1 MATKKNL
8 YLDLFASW
16 FHSITFGLFSLPEQN
31 DTQENDQS
39 ALFMSE
45 FNKNFKGSHF
55 TVTLLKTC
63 KKEMLIAGSINFLFT
78 LTGNY
83 FMPVLFSFLLDSVDD
98 SVKSLLLVIAIFC
111 LEEFRNYLSSCYS
124 RKISRVLQ
132 RTSTIWRNSIHAKT
146 LRLSSVGRK
155 DYGSGEIL
163 NLMDT
168 GLRCMVNSLM
178 SYCSVPLMCIIS
190 PYLLFNTLGYAALT
204 GLIILLHIPINYF
217 IFKKYRENHGKHVKC
232 TDELTQLHSESLNNI
247 KIVKMYGWEK
257 SFQERIMKVREE
269 QLRLQKQS
277 DWLLELSGA
286 MEQLFQFIAL
296 ALSFKIYMN
305 LDPEKN
311 LLTSQVIAYSITGFD
326 YFNYAVSSFGPMHNT
341 FQLFK
346 KDAERVEKFLGAE
359 EVEGRVMG
367 SGDKDTS
374 IEINKGSFSWDQTP
388 ILHDIQLTIPRGQLI
403 AVIGKIGSGKSSL
416 LQAILGE
423 VKTLSGSVEINGSIS
438 YVPQQAWIQ
447 NMALKDNILFGKPY
461 NQKKYL
467 EILKNCA
474 LVEDLKSLPDGD
486 QTMIGAKGTNL
497 SGGQKQRVSLARAIY
512 QDKEIVLLDDPLSA
526 VDAHVGKHI
535 FENVIS
541 SKTGCLRDKTRVLV
555 THNLVYLRNCDKI
568 VVMEDGKIK
577 SYGTFE
583 EVTENDSEL
592 LKKFDLEEMGMEEIT
607 MEELEV
613 ACEFPDDDL
622 ELETANVVKEP
633 EADRDPI
640 ADVPAEPKK
649 SNKLSAYSHYIQ
661 AIGIRTLLVYTFIS
675 AISIYLGV
683 HGSFYLAEL
692 SDQATNEKANDGLW
706 LYAMYGT
713 CEVLLAFYGTMLIIN
728 GTTHASRKLFQNLL
742 TNILKSPMEF
752 FDVTPIGKILSRL
765 GSDKSDVD
773 STFPR
778 QIRKSTTAFIT
789 CLASIIGVLWV
800 TPSAFGHLL
809 VILFIYGFILYQYLP
824 RSRELNEAYQDS
836 RSPTLS
842 FIQESLQG
850 ATSIRAYGVTER
862 FERHCQQLSDNSR
875 KAYYAESNATRWF
888 HLRTKLLGN
897 LVVLVASL
905 FAVYHGNVVTA
916 GILVFS
922 ITTARKI
929 TGNFNNSIQ
938 SFFALDSCIS
948 SVERMRDFAVNSTER
963 TGTRSVPRSWPQQ
976 GEIIIENLSI
986 RYRTELDL
994 VLRGIS
1000 LTINP
1005 GEKIGIVGRTG
1016 AGKSSLTLALFR
1028 MIEAEEG
1035 SIEIDG
1041 VDISELDLKQLR
1053 SRLTIVPQ
1061 DPVCFSGSLRMNLDP
1076 LSEYSNLEIWVAL
1089 GNAHLAETVKE
1100 LPGMLDYQITE
1111 NGANLSVGQRQLLC
1125 LARALL
1131 RKSKILVLDEAATSI
1146 DMETDELV
1154 QRTIREQCDT
1164 CTVLTIAHRLNTVM
1178 DSDRI
1183 MVLDKGMVVEFDTPV
1198 NLLADQ
1204 SGVFYSMAR
1213 DANII

>member
-1 MATKKNL
+1 MSDKAKSTK
-8 YLDLFASW
+8 
-16 FHSITFGLFSLPEQN
+16 
-31 DTQENDQS
+31 
-39 ALFMSE
+39 
-45 FNKNFKGSHF
+45 
-55 TVTLLKTC
+55 
-63 KKEMLIAGSINFLFT
+63 
-78 LTGNY
+78 
-83 FMPVLFSFLLDSVDD
+83 
-98 SVKSLLLVIAIFC
+98 
-111 LEEFRNYLSSCYS
+111 
-124 RKISRVLQ
+124 
-132 RTSTIWRNSIHAKT
+132 
-146 LRLSSVGRK
+146 
-155 DYGSGEIL
+155 
-163 NLMDT
+163 
-168 GLRCMVNSLM
+168 
-178 SYCSVPLMCIIS
+178 CIIS

-286 MEQLFQFIAL
+286 MEQLFEFIAL
-296 ALSFKIYMN
+296 ALSFKIYMG

-341 FQLFK
+341 YKLFK

-359 EVEGRVMG
+359 EVEGRVKG
-367 SGDKDTS
+367 SGDNDTS
-374 IEINKGSFSWDQTP
+374 ININNGTFTWDQTP

-423 VKTLSGSVEINGSIS
+423 MKTRSGSVKINGSIS

-447 NMALKDNILFGKPY
+447 NLTLKDNILFGKPY
-461 NQKKYL
+461 NQKEYSK
-467 EILKNCA
+467 ILRNCA
-474 LVEDLKSLPDGD
+474 LVEDLKSLPGGD

-512 QDKEIVLLDDPLSA
+512 QDKDIVLLDDPLSA

-535 FENVIS
+535 FENVIFQLATKIFS
-541 SKTGCLRDKTRVLV
+541 ASKTGCLRDKTRVLV
-555 THNLVYLRNCDKI
+555 THNLVYLKNCDKI
-568 VVMEDGKIK
+568 VVMEDGMIK

-592 LKKFDLEEMGMEEIT
+592 LKKFDLEEMGMEEIS
-607 MEELEV
+607 MEELD
-613 ACEFPDDDL
+613 CEFPDDDL
-622 ELETANVVKEP
+622 ELEAANVVE
-633 EADRDPI
+633 EPI
-640 ADVPAEPKK
+640 ADMPAEPKE
-649 SNKLSAYSHYIQ
+649 SNKLSAYSHYFQ
-661 AIGIRTLLVYTFIS
+661 AVGIRTLLVYTFIS

-683 HGSFYLAEL
+683 HGSFHLAGF
-692 SDQATNEKANDGLW
+692 SDQSTNEEAKAGLW

-742 TNILKSPMEF
+742 INILKSPMEF
-752 FDVTPIGKILSRL
+752 FDVTPIGRILSRL

-809 VILFIYGFILYQYLP
+809 VILFIYGFVMSQYLP
-824 RSRELNEAYQDS
+824 RSRQLNEAYHDS

-850 ATSIRAYGVTER
+850 ATSIRAYVATES
-862 FERHCQQLSDNSR
+862 FERHCQQLSDSSR

-888 HLRTKLLGN
+888 NSRTKLLGN

-905 FAVYHGNVVTA
+905 FAVYHGDVVTA

-922 ITTARKI
+922 ITNARKI

-948 SVERMRDFAVNSTER
+948 SVERMRDFAVSSTER
-963 TGTRSVPRSWPQQ
+963 IGSRSVPRSWPQQ
-976 GEIIIENLSI
+976 GEIIIKNLSL
-986 RYRTELDL
+986 RYRSELDS
-994 VLRGIS
+994 VLRGVS

-1028 MIEAEEG
+1028 MIEAEVG

-1041 VDISELDLKQLR
+1041 VDISVLDLEQLR

-1111 NGANLSVGQRQLLC
+1111 NGGNLSVGQRQLLC

-1131 RKSKILVLDEAATSI
+1131 RKSKILVLDEAAASI

-1154 QRTIREQCDT
+1154 QKTIREKCNK

-1183 MVLDKGMVVEFDTPV
+1183 MVLDKGVVVEFDTPK
-1198 NLLADQ
+1198 NLLDDQ
-1204 SGVFYSMAR
+1204 NGVFYSMAR

>member
-1 MATKKNL
+1 MVKKKNL
-8 YLDLFASW
+8 FVSW
-16 FHSITFGLFSLPEQN
+16 FHLATFRLFSLPEQN
-31 DTQENDQS
+31 DVQENDQS
-39 ALFMSE
+39 AVFMSE

-63 KKEMLIAGSINFLFT
+63 KKEMLVAGSINFLFT
-78 LTGNY
+78 LSGNY
-83 FMPVLFSFLLDSVDD
+83 FMPVLFSLLLDSLND
-98 SVKSLLLVIAIFC
+98 SVKSLLLVFAIFG

-124 RKISRVLQ
+124 RKISCVLQ

-146 LRLSSVGRK
+146 LRLSSVGRN

-190 PYLLFNTLGYAALT
+190 PYLLFNTLGYAAFT

-269 QLRLQKQS
+269 QLRLQKQN

-341 FQLFK
+341 YKLFK
-346 KDAERVEKFLGAE
+346 KDAEKVEKFLGAE
-359 EVEGRVMG
+359 EVEGKAMKCSD
-367 SGDKDTS
+367 SG
-374 IEINKGSFSWDQTP
+374 EM
-388 ILHDIQLTIPRGQLI
+388 
-403 AVIGKIGSGKSSL
+403 
-416 LQAILGE
+416 
-423 VKTLSGSVEINGSIS
+423 KTRSGSVEINGSIS

-447 NMALKDNILFGKPY
+447 NMTLKDNVLFGKPY
-461 NQKKYL
+461 NQKEYL
-467 EILKNCA
+467 EILRNCA

-512 QDKEIVLLDDPLSA
+512 QDKDIVLLDDPLSA

-555 THNLVYLRNCDKI
+555 THNLVYLKNCDKI

-583 EVTENDSEL
+583 EITENDSEL
-592 LKKFDLEEMGMEEIT
+592 LKKFDLEEMGMEEIS
-607 MEELEV
+607 MEELD
-613 ACEFPDDDL
+613 CEFPDDDQ
-622 ELETANVVKEP
+622 ELEAANVVE
-633 EADRDPI
+633 EPI
-640 ADVPAEPKK
+640 ADMPAKPKE
-649 SNKLSAYSHYIQ
+649 SDKLSAYSHYFQ
-661 AIGIRTLLVYTFIS
+661 AVGIRTLLVYTCVS
-675 AISIYLGV
+675 AIGIYLGV
-683 HGSFYLAEL
+683 HGSFHLAGF
-692 SDQATNEKANDGLW
+692 SDQATNEEAKAGLW
-706 LYAMYGT
+706 LYAMYGI

-742 TNILKSPMEF
+742 LNILKSPMEF
-752 FDVTPIGKILSRL
+752 FDVTPIGLILSRL

-773 STFPR
+773 KSFPS

-800 TPSAFGHLL
+800 TPSALGHLL
-809 VILFIYGFILYQYLP
+809 VILFIYGFVLSQYLP
-824 RSRELNEAYQDS
+824 RSRQLNEAYHDS

-842 FIQESLQG
+842 FIQESLHG
-850 ATSIRAYGVTER
+850 AASIRAYGATER

-875 KAYYAESNATRWF
+875 KAYYAGSNATRWF
-888 HLRTKLLGN
+888 NLRTKLLGN

-905 FAVYHGNVVTA
+905 FAVYHGDVVTA

-948 SVERMRDFAVNSTER
+948 SVERMRDFAVSSTER
-963 TGTRSVPRSWPQQ
+963 IGTRSVPRSWPQQ
-976 GEIIIENLSI
+976 GEIIIKNLSL
-986 RYRTELDL
+986 RYRSELDL

-1005 GEKIGIVGRTG
+1005 GKKIGIVGRTG

-1041 VDISELDLKQLR
+1041 VDISELDLAQLR

-1111 NGANLSVGQRQLLC
+1111 NGGNLSVGQRQLLC

-1131 RKSKILVLDEAATSI
+1131 RKSKILVLDESAASI
-1146 DMETDELV
+1146 DMETDKLV
-1154 QRTIREQCDT
+1154 QKTIREQCGA

-1183 MVLDKGMVVEFDTPV
+1183 MVLDKGVVVEFDTPK
-1198 NLLADQ
+1198 NLLSEQ
-1204 SGVFYSMAR
+1204 NGMFYSMAR

>member
-1 MATKKNL
+1 
-8 YLDLFASW
+8 
-16 FHSITFGLFSLPEQN
+16 
-31 DTQENDQS
+31 
-39 ALFMSE
+39 
-45 FNKNFKGSHF
+45 
-55 TVTLLKTC
+55 
-63 KKEMLIAGSINFLFT
+63 
-78 LTGNY
+78 
-83 FMPVLFSFLLDSVDD
+83 
-98 SVKSLLLVIAIFC
+98 
-111 LEEFRNYLSSCYS
+111 
-124 RKISRVLQ
+124 
-132 RTSTIWRNSIHAKT
+132 
-146 LRLSSVGRK
+146 
-155 DYGSGEIL
+155 
-163 NLMDT
+163 
-168 GLRCMVNSLM
+168 
-178 SYCSVPLMCIIS
+178 
-190 PYLLFNTLGYAALT
+190 
-204 GLIILLHIPINYF
+204 
-217 IFKKYRENHGKHVKC
+217 
-232 TDELTQLHSESLNNI
+232 
-247 KIVKMYGWEK
+247 MYGWEK

-305 LDPEKN
+305 LNPEKN

-326 YFNYAVSSFGPMHNT
+326 YFNYAVSSFGPLHNT
-341 FQLFK
+341 YQLFK
-346 KDAERVEKFLGAE
+346 KDAERVEKFLRAE

-374 IEINKGSFSWDQTP
+374 IRINKGTFSWNDTP

-423 VKTLSGSVEINGSIS
+423 MKTLSGNVQINGSIS

-447 NMALKDNILFGKPY
+447 KMTLKDNILFGKPY
-461 NQKKYL
+461 NQKEYL
-467 EILKNCA
+467 EILRNCA
-474 LVEDLKSLPDGD
+474 LVEDLRSLPDGD
-486 QTMIGAKGTNL
+486 QTIIGAKGTNL

-512 QDKEIVLLDDPLSA
+512 QDKDIVLLDDPLSA

-541 SKTGCLRDKTRVLV
+541 SKTGCLREKTRVLV
-555 THNLVYLRNCDKI
+555 THNLVYLKNCDKI
-568 VVMEDGKIK
+568 AVMEDWKIK
-577 SYGTFE
+577 SYGSFE
-583 EVTENDSEL
+583 ELTENDSEL
-592 LKKFDLEEMGMEEIT
+592 LRKFDLEEMGMEEIT
-607 MEELEV
+607 MEELD
-613 ACEFPDDDL
+613 CEFPEDSL
-622 ELETANVVKEP
+622 ELEATNVLKEP
-633 EADRDPI
+633 GADRNPV
-640 ADVPAEPKK
+640 ADVPAEPKE
-649 SNKLSAYSHYIQ
+649 SNKLSAYSHYFQ
-661 AIGIRTLLVYTFIS
+661 AVGIRTLLVYTFIS
-675 AISIYLGV
+675 AISIYFGV
-683 HGSFYLAEL
+683 HGSFYLTEL
-692 SDQATNEKANDGLW
+692 SDQATNEKAKAGLW
-706 LYAMYGT
+706 MYSMYGT

-742 TNILKSPMEF
+742 INILKSPMEF
-752 FDVTPIGKILSRL
+752 FDVTPIGRILGRL

-773 STFPR
+773 STFPH

-800 TPSAFGHLL
+800 TPSALGHLL
-809 VILFIYGFILYQYLP
+809 VILFIYGFVLYQYLP
-824 RSRELNEAYQDS
+824 RSRELNEAYHNS

-850 ATSIRAYGVTER
+850 AASIRAYGVTER

-888 HLRTKLLGN
+888 NLRTKLLGN
-897 LVVLVASL
+897 LGVLVASL
-905 FAVYHGNVVTA
+905 FAVYHGDVVTA

-948 SVERMRDFAVNSTER
+948 SVERMRDFAVSSTER

-976 GEIIIENLSI
+976 GEIIIKNLSL
-986 RYRTELDL
+986 RYRSELEL

-1000 LTINP
+1000 VTINP

-1028 MIEAEEG
+1028 MIEAEVG

-1076 LSEYSNLEIWVAL
+1076 LSEYCKLIYTRHGRGNAPHLETLNLGGPVTVKQRENNFPSEFRARRGCVACAADFNFAAERGETAAHRRPCLIYTRDLVIPCFETANLEIWVAL

-1100 LPGMLDYQITE
+1100 LPGMMDYQITE
-1111 NGANLSVGQRQLLC
+1111 NGGNLSVGQRQLLC

-1131 RKSKILVLDEAATSI
+1131 RKSKILVLDEAAASI

-1154 QRTIREQCDT
+1154 QKTIREQCDK

-1183 MVLDKGMVVEFDTPV
+1183 MVLDKGIVVEFDTPK

-1204 SGVFYSMAR
+1204 NGMFYSMAR